1 MPSETAIL
9 EFLDNPG
16 LSAQL
21 DQWVSDLLD
30 DEEDE
35 AELPARAY
43 RAPVVAAAAVEP
55 GARRRPPPPALLPAL
70 CCCLGHRPCWPDS

>member
-1 MPSETAIL
+1 VPSDQAIL

-21 DQWVSDLLD
+21 DCWVKDLLD

-35 AELPARAY
+35 AELPLRAY

-55 GARRRPPPPALLPAL
+55 GERGSCRAPA
-70 CCCLGHRPCWPDS
+70 